1 MTTLK
6 FITIFVLIALYSCGQ
21 KPTKYK
27 VDPAAVDLNN
37 KAMTLVRFIDNVDSS
52 KKAISLLDNATSID
66 SNYFLG
72 YYNKLMFFNQLKQF
86 DKAVLTINK
95 LIQLRPSA
103 HDLYLTG
110 GILYERIGD
119 TISSKKYF
127 EKSLTICNTVLD
139 TMNKTNRDY
148 EMLVGNEAVNLI
160 MLGDEIKANELLKK
174 LYDSQ
179 TDEALKKMTLS
190 MMNKSKKEL
199 LASLTEDKYSR

>member
-21 KPTKYK
+21 KPKK
-27 VDPAAVDLNN
+27 CKGDPAAVDLNN

-190 MMNKSKKEL
+190 MMNTSKKEL
-199 LASLTEDKYSR
+199 LASLREDKSSR

>member
-1 MTTLK
+1 M
-6 FITIFVLIALYSCGQ
+6 GQ
-21 KPTKYK
+21 F
-27 VDPAAVDLNN
+27 AAEKMGQYQRNLQ
-37 KAMTLVRFIDNVDSS
+37 
-52 KKAISLLDNATSID
+52 LDNATSID

-72 YYNKLMFFNQLKQF
+72 HYNKLMFFNQLKEF
-86 DKAVLTINK
+86 DKAVLTIDK

-148 EMLVGNEAVNLI
+148 EMLVGNKAVNLI
-160 MLGDEIKANELLKK
+160 MLGDEIKANELLKE
-174 LYDSQ
+174 LHDSQ
-179 TDEALKKMTLS
+179 TNEELKKMTLS

-199 LASLTEDKYSR
+199 LALWTEDKYSR

>member
-6 FITIFVLIALYSCGQ
+6 FITTFLLIALYSCGQ
-21 KPTKYK
+21 KPAKHK
-27 VDPAAVDLNN
+27 VDPAAVELNN
-37 KAMTLVRFIDNVDSS
+37 RAMKLVKFIDNADSS

-72 YYNKLMFFNQLKQF
+72 HFNKLMFFNQLKQF
-86 DKAVLTINK
+86 DKAAETMNECIRIK
-95 LIQLRPSA
+95 PFA
-103 HDLYLTG
+103 HDLYLAG

-119 TISSKKYF
+119 SISSKKFF
-127 EKSLTICNTVLD
+127 EKSLAICNTVLD

>member
-21 KPTKYK
+21 KPAKYK
-27 VDPAAVDLNN
+27 VNPAAVDLNN
-37 KAMTLVRFIDNVDSS
+37 RAMTLVRFIDNADSS
-52 KKAISLLDNATSID
+52 QKAISLLDNATSID

-72 YYNKLMFFNQLKQF
+72 HYNKLMFFNQLKEF

-95 LIQLRPSA
+95 LIQLRPFA

-148 EMLVGNEAVNLI
+148 EMLVGNKAVNLI
-160 MLGDEIKANELLKK
+160 MLGDEIKANELLKQ
-174 LYDSQ
+174 LHDSQ
-179 TDEALKKMTLS
+179 TDEDLRKKTLT
-190 MMNKSKKEL
+190 MMKKSKKQL
-199 LASLTEDKYSR
+199 LAL